1 MNIENPDNN
10 QPAQQV
16 GGSAQQPANQP
27 AAAHAAPPAH
37 GQVAQPVIG
46 QYAQPGQ
53 QGPAGQREQAGQQ
66 WQPGQQPG
74 SGARYGVQAGGAAPV
89 NGAAQKPGAPR
100 LEIPTN
106 KHARKAFLVTGI
118 LGLVFALSNLGT
130 VLFGLISFFTFN
142 PYLDIGF
149 VERAFSFFGS
159 VLNGFIPAAVFLTGA
174 ALIYAFAKRDDEQE
188 NSAAG
193 K

>member
-16 GGSAQQPANQP
+16 GGSAQQPADQP
-27 AAAHAAPPAH
+27 AAAHAAPPAQ

-53 QGPAGQREQAGQQ
+53 PGQYA
-66 WQPGQQPG
+66 QQPG
-74 SGARYGVQAGGAAPV
+74 AGAPYAAQV
-89 NGAAQKPGAPR
+89 NGAARVSSADR
-100 LEIPTN
+100 FEVPTN
-106 KHARKAFLVTGI
+106 KYARKAFLFSGA

-130 VLFGLISFFTFN
+130 VLFGFISFFTVN
-142 PYLDIGF
+142 GYYDIGF
-149 VERAFSFFGS
+149 IERAYSYFGN
-159 VLNGFIPAAVFLTGA
+159 VLTGFIPAAVFLTGA
-174 ALIYAFAKRDDEQE
+174 ALLYGLAKRDAEQA
-188 NSAAG
+188 NSAEG

>member
-16 GGSAQQPANQP
+16 GGSAQQPADQP
-27 AAAHAAPPAH
+27 AVAHSAPPAQ

-46 QYAQPGQ
+46 QYAQPD
-53 QGPAGQREQAGQQ
+53 QAGQYA
-66 WQPGQQPG
+66 QQPG
-74 SGARYGVQAGGAAPV
+74 AGAPYGAQV

-106 KHARKAFLVTGI
+106 KHARKAFLVTGV

-130 VLFGLISFFTFN
+130 VLFGFISFFTFN
-142 PYLDIGF
+142 PYLDVGF

-188 NSAAG
+188 NSAEG

>member
-53 QGPAGQREQAGQQ
+53 QGPAGQQ

-74 SGARYGVQAGGAAPV
+74 SGARYGVPTGGAAPV
-89 NGAAQKPGAPR
+89 NGAAQKSGVPR

-106 KHARKAFLVTGI
+106 KHARKAFLITGI

-174 ALIYAFAKRDDEQE
+174 ALIYAFAKRNDEQE
-188 NSAAG
+188 NSAEG